1 MQIVIAVVAQFNFV
15 ARINAWDNLGA
26 RGFFFLLFQ
35 AKIERRSR
43 DREKKPLAARVR
55 LGGQLLRNDIQGT
68 DPRMT

>member
-1 MQIVIAVVAQFNFV
+1 MPE
-15 ARINAWDNLGA
+15 
-26 RGFFFLLFQ
+26 GFFFLLFQ

-43 DREKKPLAARVR
+43 DRGKKPLAARVR